1 MAELSQEAVAQE
13 EQTQQSTQV
22 ATDPEAGMSTE
33 EKLLKRSNEIKQV
46 LDSIQKEEID
56 PSLYTDIL
64 ESFTDEKKEELQ
76 AIVEE
81 VNDPLGKKTITFETC
96 KDTKLLDGA
105 IVWQE
110 VWMKDGA
117 ITKYGDVYVMGTKSS
132 YAGTKIGSGVNS
144 PARLNLP
151 SDVEFDLIVGW
162 RDCVYARPK
171 AGQSD
176 LDGIVGSL
184 DNYLYCIG
192 NGAQGAIGN
201 GSTTSTK
208 APFKQSFDNR
218 VKKILARGY
227 TDSCNYAMVILENND
242 LYATGYNSFGAFGNG
257 NTAQINAWTKLD
269 TGVLN
274 VWGMHTNAYFLKSN
288 GLYSAGKNEYG
299 CLGIGSTSAATTKA
313 LAKSFSDAN
322 AEVKT
327 SFFYDGQ
334 GNYCTNAF
342 VFHNG
347 RLYGTGWNAYN
358 NVSSSDTTNKSSFIE
373 VISQDGQN
381 MQDAKFL
388 PLHAGLATLKPNGAG
403 GMDLYVAGRGDAG
416 YGDGTSGSTTKPLRK
431 IKTFDGL
438 DWEFID
444 WSVCINT
451 TWNTYK
457 VIIYSK
463 SKKEAWAFGGNANGS
478 LGVGLEDSN
487 VYSLT
492 EILLPKSL
500 EQLEFCGYF
509 YNTIGSLC
517 VIADGVL
524 YACGAT
530 TGGRVAFETQ
540 ILNPQRK
547 D

>member
-1 MAELSQEAVAQE
+1 MATAQELMEQNQELSQAVDGLAEATLE
-13 EQTQQSTQV
+13 EQVLAKLKEIEAILTKLDGESIDLSVFLEQIQSF
-22 ATDPEAGMSTE
+22 S
-33 EKLLKRSNEIKQV
+33 
-46 LDSIQKEEID
+46 
-56 PSLYTDIL
+56 
-64 ESFTDEKKEELQ
+64 DEKKAELQ
-76 AIVEE
+76 ALVDK
-81 VNDPLGKKTITFETC
+81 VDNPLGEKTITFETC
-96 KDTKLLDGA
+96 KDTKLYDGA

-117 ITKYGDVYVMGTKSS
+117 ITKYGDVFVMGTKAF
-132 YAGTKIGSGVNS
+132 YTVGGGANS

-151 SDVEFDLIVGW
+151 SEVEFDLIVGW
-162 RDCVYARPK
+162 KDCVYARPK
-171 AGQSD
+171 AGQSN
-176 LDGIVGSL
+176 LDGVSGSL
-184 DNYLYCIG
+184 DNFLYCIG
-192 NGAQGAIGN
+192 NAAQGAIGN
-201 GSTTSTK
+201 GSTVSTK
-208 APFKQSFDNR
+208 APFKQSFDSR

-227 TDSCNYAMVILENND
+227 SVECNYAMVILENND

-257 NTAQINAWTKLD
+257 NTAQINSWTRLD

-274 VWGMHTNAYFLKSN
+274 VWGMHTNAYFLKTN

-299 CLGIGSTSAATTKA
+299 CLGIGSTSASTTKA
-313 LAKSFSDAN
+313 LAKSFSDPN

-327 SFFYDGQ
+327 SFYYDGS
-334 GNYCTNAF
+334 GNYYTNAF

-358 NVSSSDTTNKSSFIE
+358 NISSSDTTNKSSFVE

-388 PLHAGLATLKPNGAG
+388 PLHAGLATLKPNSSG

-431 IKTFDGL
+431 IKSFEGN
-438 DWEFID
+438 DWEFIN
-444 WSVCINT
+444 WSECINQ

-463 SKKEAWAFGGNANGS
+463 KKKEAWAFGGNANGS
-478 LGVGLEDSN
+478 LGVGLQDTN
-487 VYSLT
+487 IYGLT
-492 EILLPKSL
+492 KVLLPKSIK
-500 EQLEFCGYF
+500 QLEFCGYF

-517 VIADGVL
+517 VIADGVI
-524 YACGAT
+524 YACGIT
-530 TGGRVAFETQ
+530 TGGRVAFETP